1 MMVYFRHYVSSR
13 PGGFHLVSFQETKR
27 NEKKKK
33 KRQNIMKKIIHENEQ
48 NEK

>member
-1 MMVYFRHYVSSR
+1 MMVYFRHYVISR
-13 PGGFHLVSFQETKR
+13 PGGFHLVSFQEKKR
-27 NEKKKK
+27 NEKK